1 MGDAQIVQ
9 AMNTQTYAII
19 EAQQKASYDMAV
31 HLAKFLKKKVDVG
44 GVAVSFCICSC
55 VQRTYSLSKEN
66 SIIS

>member
-31 HLAKFLKKKVDVG
+31 HLAKFLKKKV
-44 GVAVSFCICSC
+44 AVSFCSFICSC